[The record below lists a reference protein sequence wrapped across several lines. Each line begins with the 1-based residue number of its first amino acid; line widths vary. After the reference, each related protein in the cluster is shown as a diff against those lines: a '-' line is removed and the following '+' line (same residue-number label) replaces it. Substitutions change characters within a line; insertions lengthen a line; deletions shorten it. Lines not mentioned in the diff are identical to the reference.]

1 MMGARYR
8 VQGTGCRVATFFCF
22 ACAMLM
28 IAQITSAGTL
38 TLQES
43 LNIAFKNNPQILTS
57 KEKVDIASA
66 KMGQAGSG
74 LLPQISASYSS
85 GKSYVQPMT
94 VTLPPSMGGGTFS
107 TTPNE
112 AADALSYSATATQTL
127 FAGGR
132 TLQAISAAKA
142 GYDVAGQDYI
152 KTKNDVTFNVISSYF
167 EILKAKKSLDTINDA
182 LSSLEKHLRQTELFY
197 KSGIS
202 SKADLLRSQTEIANA
217 NVSKI
222 SAQMGLELAKLTFAA
237 NLGANIGSDFDI
249 QNIETSYFSEK
260 ETSAPQLLKTA
271 FNNRPDWI
279 SYNLGMRVA
288 KDAITY
294 SYGSYLP
301 VVMYQYS
308 AGKNKS
314 DYKNAGLKFDLDNW
328 RSMIVASWN
337 VFDGFNT
344 ANRIREAYATLNTAK
359 AQEQTLKDA
368 INLDVKSS
376 YLSLLGTKQKVE
388 ASMIA
393 QELARKA
400 LRLSEIAFASNTGS
414 NLSYLEALS
423 AYFKAQTAYWSNI
436 YDLEVA
442 KAKINKVTGTAVY

>member
-1 MMGARYR
+1 MKYHKLAASACL
-8 VQGTGCRVATFFCF
+8 VIALATF
-22 ACAMLM
+22 AEAD
-28 IAQITSAGTL
+28 TL

-43 LNIAFKNNPQILTS
+43 LDIAFKNNPQILTS

-112 AADALSYSATATQTL
+112 AADSLSYSATATQTL

-132 TLQAISAAKA
+132 VLQLISTAKA

-152 KTKNDVTFNVISSYF
+152 KAKNEVTFNVISSYF
-167 EILKAKKSLDTINDA
+167 EILKAKKNLLTIEDA
-182 LSSLEKHLRQTELFY
+182 ISSLQKHLKQTELFY

-202 SKADLLRSQTEIANA
+202 SRADLLRSQAEIANA
-217 NVSKI
+217 NVAKI
-222 SAQMGLELAKLTFAA
+222 SAQMGLELARLTFAA
-237 NLGANIGSDFDI
+237 NLGTNIGSDFDI
-249 QNIETSYFSEK
+249 QNIETNYFPEK

-271 FNNRPDWI
+271 FANRPDWI
-279 SYNLGMRVA
+279 SYNLGMTVA
-288 KDAITY
+288 KDAIAY

-308 AGKNKS
+308 AGKNKT
-314 DYKNAGLKFDLDNW
+314 DYKSAAKMFDLDNW

-337 VFDGFNT
+337 AFDGFNT
-344 ANRIREAYATLNTAK
+344 ANRIREAYAALNTAK

-388 ASMIA
+388 ASKIA
-393 QELARKA
+393 QELAKKA
-400 LRLSEIAFASNTGS
+400 LRLSEISFASNTGS
-414 NLSYLEALS
+414 NLSYIEALS
-423 AYFKAQTAYWSNI
+423 AHFKAQTAYWSNI

-442 KAKINKVTGTAVY
+442 KARINKVTGTAVY